1 MTIYFTRLISVSL
14 DTEDSVVLS
23 IPTMNRVLPGSNAWT
38 FEHESDNEQEVA
50 HWFRG
55 IMLASSTGGARWLT
69 PVSLEKD
76 QRWMEGENLTLFEE
90 ARGHHGL

>member
-1 MTIYFTRLISVSL
+1 MTIYFTRLISVSHE
-14 DTEDSVVLS
+14 TEKALEQA
-23 IPTMNRVLPGSNAWT
+23 IPSLWASTALGDVRT

-55 IMLASSTGGARWLT
+55 IMLASSTGGATWLT

-76 QRWMEGENLTLFEE
+76 QRWLEGENLTLFEE